1 MSGTSRKQRTCST
14 TSIGSSESKSTKAIE
29 QGIAWRVWSGHH
41 SLAWRVWSTL
51 LAHARVLDH
60 HTRPLDFLLFWLFIM
75 SNSRPLSF
83 QQLYEPQ
90 PRYRHFAGALGGEC
104 IIFAGRTTDFEKN
117 KEVLSFTIEIFD
129 QYFEQWRELK
139 TTGIPPKGL
148 YGGGYCASP
157 SGDLYVY
164 GGFDGS
170 SRRGGLYELS
180 SLKWRQL
187 SEETSSATGPM
198 KKVGSRMV
206 CFNKKKIAVIGG
218 YGPPSAP
225 LQLGATFIKDKC
237 STHGNGWTNEI
248 LTFSIDECK

>member
-1 MSGTSRKQRTCST
+1 MVRPSQPSLEGVVYIACACARFGPPHSASRLPS
-14 TSIGSSESKSTKAIE
+14 
-29 QGIAWRVWSGHH
+29 
-41 SLAWRVWSTL
+41 L
-51 LAHARVLDH
+51 LAVYHVKLE
-60 HTRPLDFLLFWLFIM
+60 T
-75 SNSRPLSF
+75 SQF

-148 YGGGYCASP
+148 YGGGHCASP

-164 GGFDGS
+164 GGFDES